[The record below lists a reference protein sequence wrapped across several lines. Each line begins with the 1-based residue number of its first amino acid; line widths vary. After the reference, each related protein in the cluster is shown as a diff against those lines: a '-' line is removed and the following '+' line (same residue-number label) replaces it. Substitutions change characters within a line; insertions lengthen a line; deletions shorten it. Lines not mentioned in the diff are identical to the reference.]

1 MADIK
6 INSKIKLF
14 EGATNTQGN
23 IINEK
28 YQNLDWRVIGIN
40 NDGSYRLRAADENGS
55 YLDFTVNEDQINTA
69 NDYDIRTGSKVL
81 VEENNDRNVYNI
93 FDIDEKSRE
102 AIYTSVNNDGEQAV
116 VDVASLF
123 NKGTGNDKSVTIMTN
138 YLQMYGEELNDDTEF
153 DESEP
158 ALSETNS
165 GVTTNTSEDTVKFTN
180 DVKVLNV
187 RRFTEDDIEYVSANT
202 NQGDV
207 KIPAVDFDD
216 YVVNM
221 ENAINF
227 TDELKALYDNMNV
240 DNDDIYKFST
250 RLFGIPHQFTPY
262 CDQRLTKISKDTSQN
277 EALGR
282 KFIENMM
289 LDAPVITIIPGK
301 PLYLP
306 GNKNKRAA
314 TLELMAMHNTSDTL
328 ARSAGYLSS
337 EEKRELF
344 GKKAKYYDFQPDFL
358 EYYKYVNVLC
368 GVAAA
373 FLDIGTDMKY
383 SIDGKTPLGK
393 YDWKNY
399 RWLDKNYISSTAK
412 VSGAIFNVVR
422 DNVRKI
428 PVLGKMLEQG
438 SEFIN
443 SLNPFKPLKGIGGL
457 SGDDIDAE
465 LEDEEEKVT
474 NEATEGTVNADSE
487 PDNTDESGVTDA
499 LADNGNEDVDLIGN
513 LEAVL
518 TSSNYVQFYST
529 LDSGASESN
538 TNSTKTSELSSM
550 FSQTES
556 VAKEIAF
563 IAGSGGG
570 DLSSLYG
577 AIDNGLDAL
586 GGVLQ
591 SATGGGAISTLMS
604 RLLSNAGN
612 ILKGESMIFPQIY
625 ESSSYRKSYSLNVEL
640 VSIYGCKYS
649 YFLNVLVPLFH
660 LMALALPRY
669 GTANTYTAPFLV
681 RAYYPGTFNCNL
693 GIIENLSIQKNPDGD
708 AWTVDGYPS
717 KIKVSVEITD
727 LYSDLM
733 ISKAGNIFDFL
744 TNSSLIEFLANT
756 CGINLVY
763 PNLSKRWKA
772 VVNVFDS
779 SIKDLGI
786 SVYQTG
792 FEGLDNLIQSLAGI

>member
-81 VEENNDRNVYNI
+81 VEENDDKNIYNI

-102 AIYTSVNNDGEQAV
+102 AIFTSVNNDGEQAV
-116 VDVASLF
+116 IDVASLF

-138 YLQMYGEELNDDTEF
+138 YLQMRAGDSDSNTEF

-158 ALSETNS
+158 ALSETNN

-187 RRFTEDDIEYVSANT
+187 TRFTEDNTEYVRANT
-202 NQGDV
+202 DQGEV
-207 KIPAVDFDD
+207 KIPAVDFDN
-216 YVVNM
+216 YIVNM

-240 DNDDIYKFST
+240 DSDDIYRFST

-289 LDAPVITIIPGK
+289 LDAPVVTVIPGK

-306 GNKNKRAA
+306 GSKNKRAA
-314 TLELMAMHNTSDTL
+314 TIELMSMSTNSNTL
-328 ARSAGYLSS
+328 ARGAGYLSTA
-337 EEKRELF
+337 KGRELF

-373 FLDIGTDMKY
+373 FLDIATDMKY

-412 VSGAIFNVVR
+412 LGNTILNVVK
-422 DNVRKI
+422 DTVRKI
-428 PVLGKMLEQG
+428 PVVGSIAEQS

-465 LEDEEEKVT
+465 LEDEEEEVT
-474 NEATEGTVNADSE
+474 NEATEDTVNADSE
-487 PDNTDESGVTDA
+487 PDNTDEYGITDT
-499 LADNGNEDVDLIGN
+499 LADEGNEDTDLIGN
-513 LEAVL
+513 IEAVL

-529 LDSGASESN
+529 LDTSISESN
-538 TNSTKTSELSSM
+538 SNRTKPSDLASM
-550 FSQTES
+550 FSEGEAI
-556 VAKEIAF
+556 AKEIAF

-577 AIDNGLDAL
+577 AIDSGLDAL

-591 SATGGGAISTLMS
+591 NSTGGGTISTLMS

-625 ESSSYRKSYSLNVEL
+625 ESSDYSKRYSLNVDL
-640 VSIYGCKYS
+640 VCVYGCKYS

-693 GIIENLSIQKNPDGD
+693 GIIENLQITKNPDSD

-733 ISKAGNIFDFL
+733 ISKAGNVFDFL

-763 PNLSKRWKA
+763 PNLSKRWRA
-772 VVNVFDS
+772 IVNV
-779 SIKDLGI
+779 LGSAGKEI
-786 SVYQTG
+786 GTSVYQTA
-792 FEGLDNLIQSLAGI
+792 FEGLDNLIQSLAGV